1 MAGVTHDVVVVGGG
15 HNGLV
20 CAAYLARAGLDTVV
34 LEARDLTGGCASTVD
49 AVGARVNIC
58 NCDHLAFRTTPIA
71 DELDLG
77 AHGLRYLD
85 VDPAQLSVNWNGAA
99 PWYHFHDVE
108 QTIESLRR
116 THPDEVDGYRRYLR
130 AAVPVAELALEIATE
145 VPTVPN
151 VLRRV
156 LDRRA
161 AGVRTMLSWS
171 RKSVA
176 EVLCGFFRSEALL
189 APVVVT
195 GPAVWGLA
203 PETPGTGL
211 GATGYALKHVAQVG
225 RPVGGSGAVPAAL
238 TACVVAAGG
247 TIRTGARVDA
257 ILCEGNAV
265 RGVQLAGGEV
275 FDAPRVVVACDPTD
289 ALVTWLRDAPPQAAH
304 LSARWASRP
313 HRDGYESKIDAVVSQ
328 LPVLRGH
335 DRAHGA
341 ALGVRDAWG
350 PTTIVA
356 PTLDGIAEA
365 HAAMGRGAVAERPM
379 LFVNIPSVLDGKM
392 RAPSAGGGTAGAAAH
407 VLSVEV
413 LFTPY
418 ELSGG
423 WDGSPEPDR
432 WLDALAGLL
441 EPGFRETI
449 LDWRVMTPISYER
462 EFNLRRGHAPSFAGG
477 ALAALVG
484 KERELTRYETPVP
497 GLYLTGAATFP
508 GAGVWGASGRNAASI
523 VLRGRAPRRTVRAGS
538 IRSTYSRKAASAAA
552 SGPGASIGT
561 TWVEPGIST

>member
-1 MAGVTHDVVVVGGG
+1 MAHDVVIVGGG

-20 CAAYLARAGLDTVV
+20 CAAYLARAGLDTLV
-34 LEARDLTGGCASTVD
+34 LEARDAVGGCASTVD

-71 DELDLG
+71 EELDLA
-77 AHGLRYLD
+77 AHGLRYID
-85 VDPAQLSVNWNGAA
+85 VDPAQLSVSWSGSA

-108 QTIESLRR
+108 QTIESLRL

-130 AAVPVAELALEIATE
+130 AARPVAELALEIATE

-151 VLRRV
+151 VLHRIY
-156 LDRRA
+156 DRRA
-161 AGVRTMLSWS
+161 AGVRTMLAWS

-176 EVLCGFFRSEALL
+176 DVLCSFFRSEALL
-189 APVVVT
+189 APVIVT

-211 GATGYALKHVAQVG
+211 GATGYALKHAARVG

-238 TACVVAAGG
+238 ASAVVAAGG
-247 TIRTGARVDA
+247 SLRTGARVDA
-257 ILCEGNAV
+257 ILCESGAV
-265 RGVQLAGGEV
+265 RGVQLVDGEV
-275 FDAPRVVVACDPTD
+275 IDARRVVVACDPTD
-289 ALVTWLRDAPPQAAH
+289 ALVRWLRDAPPQATR
-304 LSARWASRP
+304 LSQRWAQRP

-356 PTLDGIAEA
+356 PTLAGITEA
-365 HAAMGRGAVAERPM
+365 HGAMGRGEVAAQPM
-379 LFVNIPSVLDGKM
+379 LFVNIPSVLDESMVTSTDG
-392 RAPSAGGGTAGAAAH
+392 H
-407 VLSVEV
+407 VLSLEV

-418 ELSGG
+418 ELRGG
-423 WDGSPEPDR
+423 WPGSAEPAR

-441 EPGFRETI
+441 EPGFTD
-449 LDWRVMTPISYER
+449 LLVDWRVMTPVSYEQ

-484 KERELTRYETPVP
+484 KERELTRYETPVS

-508 GAGVWGASGRNAASI
+508 GAGVWGASGRNAASV
-523 VLRGRAPRRTVRAGS
+523 VLRGPRR
-538 IRSTYSRKAASAAA
+538 A
-552 SGPGASIGT
+552 SGHSGRGVARNSSRWRASGRGASIGT
-561 TWVEPGIST
+561 T

>member
-1 MAGVTHDVVVVGGG
+1 MAHDVVVVGGG

-20 CAAYLARAGLDTVV
+20 CAAYLARAGLDTLV

-71 DELDLG
+71 EELDLG
-77 AHGLRYLD
+77 SHGLRYLD

-130 AAVPVAELALEIATE
+130 AATPVAELALEIATE

-151 VLRRV
+151 VMRRV

-238 TACVVAAGG
+238 TGCILAAGG

-265 RGVQLAGGEV
+265 RGVQLVGGEV
-275 FDAPRVVVACDPTD
+275 IEAPRVVVACDPTD
-289 ALVTWLRDAPPQAAH
+289 ALVRWLRDAPPQAAS
-304 LSARWASRP
+304 LSARWAARP

-356 PTLDGIAEA
+356 PTLAGIADA
-365 HAAMGRGAVAERPM
+365 HAAMGRGVVAEQPM
-379 LFVNIPSVLDGKM
+379 LFVNIPSVLDDTM
-392 RAPSAGGGTAGAAAH
+392 RAGVESADAAGH
-407 VLSVEV
+407 VLSLEV

-418 ELSGG
+418 DLRGG
-423 WDGSPEPDR
+423 WDGSREPDR
-432 WLDALAGLL
+432 WIEALAGLL
-441 EPGFRETI
+441 EPGFRDTI
-449 LDWRVMTPISYER
+449 RDWRVMTPISYEQD
-462 EFNLRRGHAPSFAGG
+462 FNLRRGHAPSFAGG

-508 GAGVWGASGRNAASI
+508 GAGVWGASGRNAASV
-523 VLRGRAPRRTVRAGS
+523 VLRAGS
-538 IRSTYSRKAASAAA
+538 PRVYRRKSARAVE
-552 SGPGASIGT
+552 SGAGASIGT